1 MQDNTIKLQVEML
14 PIQNHDGYCH
24 KSELTLFDKKIKI
37 QEHSSHAGQ
46 NNPMRHAASILQ
58 HLYFISNNEIKRSG
72 KIPTKGTWCYRWYD
86 KSINNHVGV
95 IEKYREG
102 LDRESIFLNEIVAS
116 TDPAIGLP
124 TIPTTWIR
132 DVYVPSN
139 GSIKEVKLEKVE
151 NIMEDVLSVVGKG
164 IRNPPVQSEYRLKL
178 TPNNEVCIVG
188 DRPIERNE
196 DNIPKEFILSQY
208 DAKEWVD
215 SIKPEHQETHNKKC
229 SHTYS
234 KAMNQQYP
242 RLCIKCGTPEFEVT
256 KMTWDEIRDSIM
268 LPNNISY
275 LDLHHIIEILKDDF
289 NPPVKKLRL

>member
-58 HLYFISNNEIKRSG
+58 HLYFISNNDIKKSG

-102 LDRESIFLNEIVAS
+102 LERESIFLNEIVAS

-139 GSIKEVKLEKVE
+139 GSIKEVELEVGEAFYNSKKLDAIFHTVPEGFCDIFIPNKVT
-151 NIMEDVLSVVGKG
+151 I
-164 IRNPPVQSEYRLKL
+164 PTSELIWAPRIAD
-178 TPNNEVCIVG
+178 NNEVCVVTGPETFTVAEFMHYIKHNVPSNHRKQWADENRHKITKPIKLVSVVEAAKGMLIEMKLPTFG
-188 DRPIERNE
+188 DFFEGYISGAIFGAEWQ
-196 DNIPKEFILSQY
+196 KEQ
-208 DAKEWVD
+208 
-215 SIKPEHQETHNKKC
+215 
-229 SHTYS
+229 S
-234 KAMNQQYP
+234 KTN
-242 RLCIKCGTPEFEVT
+242 
-256 KMTWDEIRDSIM
+256 
-268 LPNNISY
+268 
-275 LDLHHIIEILKDDF
+275 
-289 NPPVKKLRL
+289 